1 MPRPSAEVLR
11 QPVSLRRA
19 AALQFGVLLGLL
31 ALGALLVVVGTWRHR
46 GDAAVGRREAL
57 LQLDRVLQPGEQ
69 VLARA
74 EVVQRHWWDH
84 FRTTPG
90 VLAATDR
97 RLVHVATVPPALF
110 HADDDPPSFDQWSF
124 VYDTTLAAGVAEG
137 IAGAGQGLVV
147 RTRDGSER
155 FGVRAAERHG
165 ALGVVRVV
173 EARRRER
180 LAEIRR
186 QQAVFDSI
194 VALPPPPPLMHRVAP
209 GQTLYGIAAQYNLT
223 PEVLKAMNGLTAD
236 RIVIGQ
242 ELVVRRY
249 RRINGAVVEYFGPPQ

>member
-11 QPVSLRRA
+11 QPVSRRRA
-19 AALQFGVLLGLL
+19 AALQLGVLLGL
-31 ALGALLVVVGTWRHR
+31 AGLGALLVLLGTWLHR
-46 GDAAVGRREAL
+46 GDVAVGRHEAL

-110 HADDDPPSFDQWSF
+110 HVDDDPPSFDEWSF
-124 VYDTTLAAGVAEG
+124 VYDTTLAARLTTGV
-137 IAGAGQGLVV
+137 AGAGQGIVV
-147 RTRDGSER
+147 RTRDGDER
-155 FGVRAAERHG
+155 FGVRVAEQEG
-165 ALGVVRVV
+165 AVGVARVV

-186 QQAVFDSI
+186 QQAIFDSI
-194 VALPPPPPLMHRVAP
+194 VALPAPPPLVHQVRA
-209 GQTLYGIAAQYNLT
+209 GETLYGIAAQYNLT
-223 PEVLKAMNGLTAD
+223 PEVLKLMNGLTAD
-236 RIVIGQ
+236 RIVIRQ